1 MLLTN
6 PHTIRGIPKRKYVE
20 RFWGFDPRLLSFES
34 VDNFETSEYVRR
46 IVDRG
51 KRRMRKYYS
60 GKSWLFT
67 IYTIYQNFP
76 ENPVGK

>member
-20 RFWGFDPRLLSFES
+20 RFWGFVPRILSFES

-46 IVDRG
+46 IVNRENVG
-51 KRRMRKYYS
+51 WENIIA
-60 GKSWLFT
+60 GNLGWLPFT
-67 IYTIYQNFP
+67 QIFP